1 MGYSNSK
8 VAKEIKERGFCYP
21 MNPVLASIT
30 FLVSLAAL
38 GVVIYEFYCMQVE
51 GDFVRMKK
59 WMYAFNY
66 ANAIGT
72 GKKSQLN
79 MRTNK
84 KSSSFA
90 LT

>member
-1 MGYSNSK
+1 MGYCNSK
-8 VAKEIKERGFCYP
+8 VAKEIKENVFYYP
-21 MNPVLASIT
+21 KNKVVASIT

-38 GVVIYEFYCMQVE
+38 GVVIYEFYCMQLE

>member
-1 MGYSNSK
+1 
-8 VAKEIKERGFCYP
+8 

-72 GKKSQLN
+72 GKKSPLN